1 MLEVF
6 DTRHLGRPAAIC
18 AGLLRGDQLAI
29 IDCGPET
36 VFEHTVKSLRS
47 RGLKPE
53 QVTHV
58 LATHIHL
65 DHNGGAWRWAE
76 EYGATVCVH
85 PNGATHLAD
94 PGKLVASAT
103 RVFGAENMERLWGT
117 IRPVPAGKL
126 RIVHDGETI
135 AVGSARVQVIE
146 TPGHAYH
153 HHAYWLEAE
162 RTLYAGDVAGVS
174 IAGGPCQPPCP
185 PPDIDVE
192 SWKKSLTKIR
202 TLQPASIIATHGGR
216 LKDPVTPLA
225 DLERRLD
232 DWAAWVLAQ
241 LNAGLTEAQMV
252 PLFEQMVLAELQAA
266 GVTPEIMQTYAH
278 GNPADKSVYGLAR
291 YWRKFHPERLTAGP
305 KTTP

>member
-6 DTRHLGRPAAIC
+6 DTLHLGRPAAIC
-18 AGLLRGDQLAI
+18 AGLLRGDQVAI
-29 IDCGPET
+29 MDCGPET
-36 VFEHTVKSLRS
+36 VFENTILGLRS

-65 DHNGGAWRWAE
+65 DHSGGAWRWAV

-85 PNGATHLAD
+85 PHGAAHLAD

-103 RVFGAENMERLWGT
+103 RVFGADMARLWGT
-117 IRPVPAGKL
+117 IRPVPPDKL
-126 RIVHDGETI
+126 QIVHDGETI
-135 AVGSARVQVIE
+135 AVGSARVRAIE
-146 TPGHAYH
+146 TPGHACH

-185 PPDIDVE
+185 PPDIDIE
-192 SWKKSLTKIR
+192 TWKKSLAKVR
-202 TLQPASIIATHGGR
+202 ALQPTGIIATHGGR
-216 LKDPVTPLA
+216 LKDPVTPLV
-225 DLERRLD
+225 DLELRLD

-241 LNAGLTEAQMV
+241 LNAGRNEAQMV
-252 PLFEQMVLAELQAA
+252 PLFEQKVLAELQAA
-266 GVTPEIMQTYAH
+266 GVTPGILQTYAH

>member
-6 DTRHLGRPAAIC
+6 DTLHLGRPAAIC
-18 AGLLRGDQLAI
+18 AGLLHGEQLAI

-36 VFEHTVKSLRS
+36 VFEHTVQSLRS

-65 DHNGGAWRWAE
+65 DHSGGAWRWAE

-85 PNGATHLAD
+85 PNGAAHLAD
-94 PGKLVASAT
+94 PGKLLASAT
-103 RVFGAENMERLWGT
+103 RVFGADMERLWGT
-117 IRPVPAGKL
+117 IRPVPADRL
-126 RIVHDGETI
+126 RIVRDGEAI
-135 AVGSARVQVIE
+135 VVGSTRVEAIE
-146 TPGHAYH
+146 TPGHACH
-153 HHAYWLEAE
+153 HHAYWLETE

-185 PPDIDVE
+185 PPDIDLG
-192 SWKKSLTKIR
+192 SWKKSLAKVR
-202 TLQPASIIATHGGR
+202 ALQPARIIVTHGGL

-241 LNAGLTEAQMV
+241 LNAGQAEAQMV
-252 PLFEQMVLAELQAA
+252 PLFEQKVRAELQAA
-266 GVTPEIMQTYAH
+266 GVTPEILPTYAH

-291 YWRKFHPERLTAGP
+291 YWRKFHPERLNASP
-305 KTTP
+305 KPGT